1 MSVSVCNL
9 TFLHDVRERGSIDV
23 HDILTARGIFISP
36 SEVEVD
42 EEHCNAN
49 NDDYVLSYNEN
60 EVKYLR
66 KTPGEGTLNI
76 AVRVGGT
83 NNWAATEI
91 D

>member
-9 TFLHDVRERGSIDV
+9 TFLHAVRERGFIDV
-23 HDILTARGIFISP
+23 HDVLTARGVFISP
-36 SEVEVD
+36 SEVEID
-42 EEHCNAN
+42 EAHCDAN
-49 NDDYVLSYNEN
+49 NDDYVLTYNGN

-83 NNWAATEI
+83 NNWAVTEI